1 MAESANGAQPPRAAA
16 FFDLDKTL
24 MAGSSGVFFARAAYE
39 SGMISRSR
47 LVKDLYENIR
57 FRLLGSTDDRADDVR
72 RRVGEMIAG
81 VRVRDLER
89 LSPRVLSGVLP
100 RLYPQMLE
108 RAYAHQDA
116 GVPVYILTAASQE
129 MADLLARVLAFDGG
143 LGTRSE
149 IVDGRYTGRP
159 AGPFNYRE
167 GKVISMQEVAERE
180 GIDLG
185 ASFAYSDSESDLPM
199 LRAVGQAVVVNPDA
213 PLRRIAIEEGWEIVE
228 LDRLGRRLKML
239 VAVGDRHGARLGR
252 ARADRA
258 QRRAEDRGTAR
269 PARSRSVSSARV
281 LACWRAPAAA
291 AHPPRRGAR
300 AAERLRASGRPQ
312 AIEYACRGG
321 RCRPRRPCAHGV
333 SAPRRAVPVNSPQI
347 AAMSTDASSQ
357 SKIRV
362 VVAKPGLDGH
372 DRGAKI
378 IARALRDAGMEVIYT
393 GLHQTPEQIVETV
406 IQEDADA
413 VGLSILSG
421 AHMTLVPRVVEL
433 LREQGIDDV
442 VITVGGTIPAED
454 IPELKSLGV
463 AEVFTPGA
471 PTQAIVDFI
480 RSAAGTEPGGLG
492 QRASSA

>member
-1 MAESANGAQPPRAAA
+1 
-16 FFDLDKTL
+16 
-24 MAGSSGVFFARAAYE
+24 MAGSSGIFFARAAYE
-39 SGMISRSR
+39 TGMISRGR
-47 LVKDLYENIR
+47 LARDVYENLR
-57 FRLLGSTDDRADDVR
+57 FRLRGSTDDRADDVR
-72 RRVGEMIAG
+72 KRVGEMIAG

-143 LGTRSE
+143 LGSRSE
-149 IVDGRYTGRP
+149 VVDGRYTGRP

-167 GKVISMQEVAERE
+167 GKVALDAR
-180 GIDLG
+180 GG
-185 ASFAYSDSESDLPM
+185 
-199 LRAVGQAVVVNPDA
+199 RARGHRPGRPPTPTRTPSPTCRCCA
-213 PLRRIAIEEGWEIVE
+213 PCATPSSSTPTPALRRIALEEGWEVIE
-228 LDRLGRRLKML
+228 LDRLGRRLKL
-239 VAVGDRHGARLGR
+239 LGGARRRHRAGRSLGRVALGRGRSRPALIGACAVGDLR
-252 ARADRA
+252 
-258 QRRAEDRGTAR
+258 
-269 PARSRSVSSARV
+269 
-281 LACWRAPAAA
+281 PAAA
-291 AHPPRRGAR
+291 QP
-300 AAERLRASGRPQ
+300 AAKP
-312 AIEYACRGG
+312 
-321 RCRPRRPCAHGV
+321 
-333 SAPRRAVPVNSPQI
+333 
-347 AAMSTDASSQ
+347 AMSSAAPPAQ

-433 LREQGIDDV
+433 LREQGVEDV

-454 IPELKSLGV
+454 IPELKRLGV

-480 RSAAGTEPGGLG
+480 RGATAG
-492 QRASSA
+492 QRRRRASAD